1 MTPDRSRPQTVVAPP
16 RTINVQKFAESRA
29 SELESL
35 HSIIKNCLNND
46 FRSQRSKRRRT
57 TGHDNRVTKNRHRK
71 KRKVG
76 NNDVDKTDS
85 LENDKEA
92 PRRVRR
98 RTELRMNPSS
108 GFLTSGDGTKR
119 LRTHIWHAK
128 RFTMAKLWG
137 FYLPLGL
144 QGRGRGSRA
153 LLKKLKDSVLVHDAS
168 YSSAI
173 QLEGPEDILMSILDN
188 MIVPSPSQCEN
199 ASQDILSGAIC
210 GNAMLHHYGVSFS
223 SAIAPVTYM
232 WQPRNVHGLNVKVS
246 NVDECER
253 QNRVDDFASSRR
265 LWIFIHA
272 SAHKEGFEALQSAC
286 IQQMNASTCTVSC
299 ISLDDRVAKLEVIG
313 SRTLQVLKK
322 TLHPATCSA
331 EKSSLLKKCS
341 ATGCDRG
348 SQFVKIFE
356 EDQIPSFGVVSL
368 TVFDPRAFTKE
379 GIANAPDINA
389 LGMQAYKEHEIKGHG
404 GLVENPKEE
413 CNLLSRQCLEFEESC
428 DSSECMDLWHV
439 DKELSPPVEE
449 SVVCMERHN
458 QRIELFRIGDRIS
471 GASNTPNN
479 MQFPRSCPLL
489 LIKNYGQ
496 KSSIRRWSIL
506 LPLSWVKVFW
516 SSLITNGAHAIGLR
530 EKQWIACEA
539 ELPYFP
545 SDFPDCNSYS
555 CFMKMEAAAADEKV
569 ERNPPSMRP
578 FGVPILPPWSSVH
591 LALDKRSFV
600 ERNYQVQCK
609 DFSTK
614 ERAKNSLVDY
624 SDCRTCSP
632 DADDHCHIPFV
643 GFIARTSYIL
653 SQFLDKI
660 NGSRLL
666 LFPKF
671 PNRKECIS
679 NFIKDEKMVNE
690 HSDKVIYRVNY
701 GPKLCFVRVLLRAYS
716 KGFFEGGAVVCAP
729 HVDDILLWTQR
740 SENSDRE
747 LQITESSVRSY
758 FVQQD
763 GKWECQLP
771 TDPSSRDSF
780 RLPIGFVTTG
790 FVQGSKKPVALAL
803 CEAINLAC
811 LREDQWRVPSIKRRK
826 EIYVLVRNLRS
837 TAYRLAMA
845 NIILEQREEDI
856 EYM

>member
-1 MTPDRSRPQTVVAPP
+1 MTPDRSRPQTAVAPP

-29 SELESL
+29 SELETL
-35 HSIIKNCLNND
+35 HSIIKNRLSND

-98 RTELRMNPSS
+98 RTELRMNPNS

-168 YSSAI
+168 YSSVI
-173 QLEGPEDILMSILDN
+173 QLEGPEDMLISILNN
-188 MIVPSPSQCEN
+188 MIVPPPSQCEN
-199 ASQDILSGAIC
+199 ASQDILSGSIC

-232 WQPRNVHGLNVKVS
+232 WQPRNVRGLNVEVS

-286 IQQMNASTCTVSC
+286 IQQITSSIVLNHQINASTCKVSC
-299 ISLDDRVAKLEVIG
+299 IPLDDRVAKLEVIG

-341 ATGCDRG
+341 VSGCDRE

-368 TVFDPRAFTKE
+368 TVVDPRAFTKE
-379 GIANAPDINA
+379 DIANAPDITA

-428 DSSECMDLWHV
+428 DSCEYMDLWHV

-449 SVVCMERHN
+449 SILCMERHN
-458 QRIELFRIGDRIS
+458 QRMELFRIGDRIS

-516 SSLITNGAHAIGLR
+516 ISLITNGAHAIGLR

-578 FGVPILPPWSSVH
+578 FGVPILPPWNSVH

-609 DFSTK
+609 DFSAK
-614 ERAKNSLVDY
+614 ERTKN
-624 SDCRTCSP
+624 SP
-632 DADDHCHIPFV
+632 DADDHCDNPFV

-660 NGSRLL
+660 NGSHLL

-701 GPKLCFVRVLLRAYS
+701 GPKLCFVRVLLHAYS

-740 SENSDRE
+740 SGNPDRE
-747 LQITESSVRSY
+747 LQMTESSVRSY

-771 TDPSSRDSF
+771 TDPSSRDSY

-790 FVQGSKKPVALAL
+790 FVQGSKNPVAVAL

-811 LREDQWRVPSIKRRK
+811 LREDQWRAPSIKRRK